1 MKAFALTG
9 IAPEVIRE
17 LKLGKPR
24 TLELQS
30 THNVVTLAT
39 VNPGTPLFMTSVDM
53 EDLTAGDSGIM
64 VDVISVSITMKRMV
78 EFTQGYHYEERE
90 RMSARIKVKCAASA
104 SVKGVTHE
112 GLVHPVEVDVVR
124 SSCYHAG

>member
-24 TLELQS
+24 TIELQS

-39 VNPGTPLFMTSVDM
+39 VSPGTPVFMTSVDM

-64 VDVISVSITMKRMV
+64 VDVLSLSIMMKRMM
-78 EFTQGYHYEERE
+78 EFTHGYHYEERE

-104 SVKGVTHE
+104 TVKTVTHE
-112 GLVHPVEVDVVR
+112 GLVNPVEVEVVR